1 MARPRKAGLL
11 YFPLDVDIF
20 DADFK
25 ITDLMD
31 RYGPKGLAIYLAI
44 LCLVYREGYY
54 LEIPFR
60 SLYAQ
65 LTKMIGNRWINDKD
79 FVPEVIGFCGELGLF
94 DADLLSQG
102 VITSRAIQRRYK
114 EATKRNKVD
123 ISRYWLL
130 DDSGE
135 PGESMPE
142 NRVSAAKTGVSV
154 TKTRVFAAKTP
165 QIKGKEMKPNEI
177 KSYEINGKEP
187 DGSDFPTPMDAEQ
200 DEYRFY
206 GKFQNIRLT
215 DAEYAALSQEVDNV
229 DDLIEIVSMH
239 MKATGV
245 NYRNHYARLLKWD
258 KEDHAR
264 HKKKAESGCSPS
276 YDVEAFAKQGFD
288 LPELEDDDK

>member
-102 VITSRAIQRRYK
+102 VPSEYNFYEHNLHMWVSCKLMWDPDQDFDALMNDFLQGYYGQGAPYIRQYIDLICKNMQQSGQWLGLHRYAVEYADTWLSPMTPKSRPGSRSPANRSISQPWRSVVKIRTVPEVFSK
-114 EATKRNKVD
+114 RKTGNGRPNKSGWTGWMNLPNSVRNKGFGA
-123 ISRYWLL
+123 SPNTTAPRTNTATRCSTWHRCSKRATWLT
-130 DDSGE
+130 
-135 PGESMPE
+135 E
-142 NRVSAAKTGVSV
+142 NR
-154 TKTRVFAAKTP
+154 
-165 QIKGKEMKPNEI
+165 
-177 KSYEINGKEP
+177 
-187 DGSDFPTPMDAEQ
+187 
-200 DEYRFY
+200 
-206 GKFQNIRLT
+206 
-215 DAEYAALSQEVDNV
+215 
-229 DDLIEIVSMH
+229 
-239 MKATGV
+239 
-245 NYRNHYARLLKWD
+245 
-258 KEDHAR
+258 
-264 HKKKAESGCSPS
+264 
-276 YDVEAFAKQGFD
+276 
-288 LPELEDDDK
+288 